1 MTDTPGAVIRHHLMP
16 FGCRLVIPPSFQT
29 QIWIAFFCHSSS
41 IDEADMPPNDDDFHF
56 EAIPPATH
64 GRGPFRRSSSFHE
77 TKLHPND
84 GHFHLVVNPSAIK
97 GKGLHVHLV
106 HKSMILQSGPFLV
119 LEPQKYTCLPASFGH
134 EKSQFLRRLKLTNQN
149 INKFAGSFCQH
160 NCYILGLFRLTKPK
174 NPKILKFWPISG
186 LSSKNCTPFSE
197 HIRQKNPKGTQ
208 DSVQKRTKQAIFG

>member
-41 IDEADMPPNDDDFHF
+41 IDEADMPPND
-56 EAIPPATH
+56 
-64 GRGPFRRSSSFHE
+64 
-77 TKLHPND
+77 
-84 GHFHLVVNPSAIK
+84 GHFHLVVNPLPIQ
-97 GKGLHVHLV
+97 GKGLYVHLV

-174 NPKILKFWPISG
+174 KPK
-186 LSSKNCTPFSE
+186 NT
-197 HIRQKNPKGTQ
+197 
-208 DSVQKRTKQAIFG
+208 